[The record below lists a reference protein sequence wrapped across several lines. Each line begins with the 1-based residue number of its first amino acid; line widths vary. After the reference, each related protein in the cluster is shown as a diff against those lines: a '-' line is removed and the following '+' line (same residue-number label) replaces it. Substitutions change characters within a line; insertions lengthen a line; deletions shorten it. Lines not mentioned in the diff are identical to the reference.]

1 MKIEQESSKYK
12 NFIEI
17 TPKSPY
23 KPISKLHSTNIIFSR
38 KINLSKN
45 DYFKDF
51 GLKKNNQI
59 VNSFHSSNEETNP
72 TLNTQRRMNSDIYER
87 LRKEEENFIKTLL
100 RLKQKMNNSQT
111 NSTFHISDNKTFSS
125 KNINSN
131 QNNSNLIS
139 ININNKN
146 KKEKPIK
153 ITSYNNK
160 VKINDTRNKKNLS
173 SNSIPNHSS
182 ISSKYI
188 NEYKNKNKSNTIIN
202 KIDDI
207 FKTRTLNILSKKKES
222 NKNNSIKVQSTNK
235 SSNISKDS
243 INQLY
248 KKNFVHE
255 YQIKK
260 KTTYDLSMKFNFKN
274 NVPVAVIDLS
284 DNVSIKN
291 IKCTN
296 KKGNKLQINK
306 KIKI

>member
-1 MKIEQESSKYK
+1 MKLEQESSKFK
-12 NFIEI
+12 NFIEK

-23 KPISKLHSTNIIFSR
+23 KPISKLYSTNIIFSR
-38 KINLSKN
+38 KINLAKN

-59 VNSFHSSNEETNP
+59 VNSFLSSNEETNP

-87 LRKEEENFIKTLL
+87 LRKEDENFIKTLL
-100 RLKQKMNNSQT
+100 RLKQKMNNSQA
-111 NSTFHISDNKTFSS
+111 NSAFHILDNNNLSS

-139 ININNKN
+139 LHKN

-153 ITSYNNK
+153 ITSYNTK
-160 VKINDTRNKKNLS
+160 VKKNDTRNKKNLS
-173 SNSIPNHSS
+173 SNSIHNQSS
-182 ISSKYI
+182 ISPKYI

-202 KIDDI
+202 NSNDI
-207 FKTRTLNILSKKKES
+207 FKTRTINIISKKNELK
-222 NKNNSIKVQSTNK
+222 KNNSIKVQSINK
-235 SSNISKDS
+235 STNISKDN

-255 YQIKK
+255 YQIRKK
-260 KTTYDLSMKFNFKN
+260 VTYDLSKKFNFKN

-284 DNVSIKN
+284 DSCSIKN
-291 IKCTN
+291 IQHIN
-296 KKGNKLQINK
+296 KKGNKFQFNK

>member
-1 MKIEQESSKYK
+1 MKIEQESSKLK

-23 KPISKLHSTNIIFSR
+23 KPISKLYSTNIIFSR
-38 KINLSKN
+38 KINLAKN

-59 VNSFHSSNEETNP
+59 VNSFLSSNEETNP

-87 LRKEEENFIKTLL
+87 LRKEDENFIKTLL
-100 RLKQKMNNSQT
+100 RLKQKMNNSQA
-111 NSTFHISDNKTFSS
+111 NSAFHILDKNNLSS

-139 ININNKN
+139 LHKN

-153 ITSYNNK
+153 ITSYNTK
-160 VKINDTRNKKNLS
+160 VKKNDTRNKKNLS
-173 SNSIPNHSS
+173 SNSIHNQSS
-182 ISSKYI
+182 ISPKYI

-202 KIDDI
+202 NSNDI
-207 FKTRTLNILSKKKES
+207 FKTRTINIISKKNELK
-222 NKNNSIKVQSTNK
+222 KNNSIKVQSINK
-235 SSNISKDS
+235 STNISKDN

-255 YQIKK
+255 YQIRKK
-260 KTTYDLSMKFNFKN
+260 VTYDLSKKFNFKN

-284 DNVSIKN
+284 DSCSIKN
-291 IKCTN
+291 IQHIN
-296 KKGNKLQINK
+296 KKGNKFQFNK

>member
-1 MKIEQESSKYK
+1 MKIEQESSKLK

-23 KPISKLHSTNIIFSR
+23 KPISKLYSTNIIFSR
-38 KINLSKN
+38 KINLAKN

-87 LRKEEENFIKTLL
+87 LRKEDENFIKTLL
-100 RLKQKMNNSQT
+100 RLKQKMNNSQA
-111 NSTFHISDNKTFSS
+111 NSAFHILDNNNLSS

-139 ININNKN
+139 LHKN

-153 ITSYNNK
+153 ITSYNTK
-160 VKINDTRNKKNLS
+160 VKKNDTRNKKNLS
-173 SNSIPNHSS
+173 SNSIHNQSS
-182 ISSKYI
+182 ISPKYI

-202 KIDDI
+202 NSNDI
-207 FKTRTLNILSKKKES
+207 FKTRTINIISKKNELK
-222 NKNNSIKVQSTNK
+222 KNNSIKVQSINK
-235 SSNISKDS
+235 STNISKDN

-255 YQIKK
+255 YQIRKK
-260 KTTYDLSMKFNFKN
+260 VTYDLSKKFNFKN

-284 DNVSIKN
+284 DSCSIKN
-291 IKCTN
+291 IQHIN
-296 KKGNKLQINK
+296 KKGNKFQFNK

>member
-1 MKIEQESSKYK
+1 MKLEQESSKFK
-12 NFIEI
+12 NFIEK

-23 KPISKLHSTNIIFSR
+23 KPISKLYSTNIIFSR
-38 KINLSKN
+38 KINLAKN

-59 VNSFHSSNEETNP
+59 VNSFLSSNEETNP

-87 LRKEEENFIKTLL
+87 LRKEDENFIKTLL
-100 RLKQKMNNSQT
+100 RLKQKMNNSQA
-111 NSTFHISDNKTFSS
+111 NSAFHILDNNNLSS

-139 ININNKN
+139 LHKN

-153 ITSYNNK
+153 ITSYNTK
-160 VKINDTRNKKNLS
+160 VKKNDTRNKKNLS
-173 SNSIPNHSS
+173 SNSIHNQSS
-182 ISSKYI
+182 ISPKYI

-202 KIDDI
+202 NSNDI
-207 FKTRTLNILSKKKES
+207 FKTRTINIISKKNELKKS
-222 NKNNSIKVQSTNK
+222 NSIKVQSINK
-235 SSNISKDS
+235 STNISKDN

-255 YQIKK
+255 YQIRKK
-260 KTTYDLSMKFNFKN
+260 VTYDLSKKFNFKN

-284 DNVSIKN
+284 DSCSIKN
-291 IKCTN
+291 IQHIN
-296 KKGNKLQINK
+296 KKGNKFQFNK

>member
-1 MKIEQESSKYK
+1 MKIEQESSKLK

-23 KPISKLHSTNIIFSR
+23 KPISKLYSTNIIFSR
-38 KINLSKN
+38 KINLAKN

-59 VNSFHSSNEETNP
+59 VNSFLSSNEETNP

-87 LRKEEENFIKTLL
+87 LRKEDENFIKTLL
-100 RLKQKMNNSQT
+100 RLKQKMNNSQA
-111 NSTFHISDNKTFSS
+111 NSAFHILDNNNLSS

-139 ININNKN
+139 LHKN

-153 ITSYNNK
+153 ITSYNTK
-160 VKINDTRNKKNLS
+160 VKKNDTRNKKNLS
-173 SNSIPNHSS
+173 SNSIHNQSS
-182 ISSKYI
+182 ISPKYI

-202 KIDDI
+202 NSNDI
-207 FKTRTLNILSKKKES
+207 FKTRTINIISKKNELK
-222 NKNNSIKVQSTNK
+222 KNNSIKVQSINK
-235 SSNISKDS
+235 STNISKDN

-255 YQIKK
+255 YQIRKK
-260 KTTYDLSMKFNFKN
+260 VTYDLSKKFNFKN

-284 DNVSIKN
+284 DSCSIKN
-291 IKCTN
+291 IQHIN
-296 KKGNKLQINK
+296 KKGNKFQFNK